1 MKLFYLETE
10 RLRLI
15 PLPHSQLINY
25 LKADG
30 SLEEQLGVHFLKRRI
45 EPELIEAF
53 EKVIL
58 PTVGNPSKNF
68 LFSTLWTLVAKDKNV
83 MVGDICFK
91 GEPDQNG
98 ELEIAYCT
106 YTQFQ
111 NKGYMSEA
119 VKTLCLWALEQSGV
133 SGIKASTDVNNAA
146 STRLL
151 EKVGFV
157 PAYEL
162 ARKQFWSFSKS
173 VPVTAERA

>member
-119 VKTLCLWALEQSGV
+119 VKTICLWALEQPGV
-133 SGIKASTDVNNAA
+133 NGIKASTDVMNAA
-146 STRLL
+146 SARLL

-162 ARKQFWSFSKS
+162 SRKQFWSLSKS
-173 VPVTAERA
+173 VPVTVERA

>member
-83 MVGDICFK
+83 MVGDVCFK
-91 GEPDQNG
+91 GEPNDNG

-106 YTQFQ
+106 YQQFQ

-119 VKTLCLWALEQSGV
+119 IKTVCHWAMKQPGV
-133 SGIKASTDVNNAA
+133 TSIKASAEITNAA
-146 STRLL
+146 ASKLL
-151 EKVGFV
+151 EKAGFF

-162 ARKQFWSFSKS
+162 SRQQYWILTKMEH
-173 VPVTAERA
+173 TAIERA